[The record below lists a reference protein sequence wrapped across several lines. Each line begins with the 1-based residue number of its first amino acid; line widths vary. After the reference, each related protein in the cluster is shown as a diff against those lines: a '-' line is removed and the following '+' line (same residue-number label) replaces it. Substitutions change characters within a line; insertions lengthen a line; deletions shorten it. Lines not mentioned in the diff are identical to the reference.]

1 MRARL
6 AGLASVVLL
15 ALACTNTQTPTT
27 ITVRVD
33 VPTGPPVMAAFLGV
47 TLSPLG
53 DGGTSFL
60 YDTSIHPTLDAG
72 GRTFVVILPDGAGQT
87 LDVTVEA
94 LAALPGDDAG
104 PTAPLGRGEAS
115 VTTVPHQDVEVTVHL
130 SPPTM

>member
-1 MRARL
+1 MKLTLGA
-6 AGLASVVLL
+6 LASVLLL
-15 ALACTNTQTPTT
+15 ALACANTQSPTT

-33 VPTGPPVMAAFLGV
+33 VPTGPPVTAAFLGV

-60 YDTSIHPTLDAG
+60 YDTSSHPTLDAA
-72 GRTFVVILPDGAGQT
+72 GRTFVVILPDGGGQT
-87 LDVTVEA
+87 LDVVVEA

-104 PTAPLGRGEAS
+104 PPAPLGRGEAS
-115 VTTVPHQDVEVTVHL
+115 VTTVSHQDVEVTVHL